1 MKRKLLTQIQNEW
14 RSNLWLALELL
25 IVSVVMWF
33 ITDYLYVRISII
45 NEPRGFD
52 TEHCY
57 LIHFATLTEQAPD
70 FIPDRSPEEHNSDIL
85 TFLDRL
91 EKRPEVECVAMGQNA
106 YFYNGSNS
114 YTKLSTDTF
123 HTNVLRRYVTPDF
136 PKVFRIRGARGESP
150 EQLAELLRDPYR
162 ILISDNALA
171 KEYGIKTMKDFIGK
185 EMYDHSFS
193 DSVPSILKG
202 SYIPARYDDY
212 TSADW
217 SKSMMSAMPQENYTF
232 FNEMVVRVRE
242 NMDKDFIDN
251 LMKDADSHFRIGNLY
266 IASVQSFDNIR
277 AVHQRSDVQNMKTYF
292 TGAAFLALNI
302 FLGLLGT
309 FWFRTQQRTS
319 EIAIR
324 KANGARRGDIFRRVI
339 GEGELLL
346 LLVTPFAALID
357 YGLVH
362 FEINAYYHFTFF
374 EPVRFFACLL
384 ISWGFMALMIF
395 LGIVIPANRAMK
407 IAPAV
412 ALKDE

>member
-1 MKRKLLTQIQNEW
+1 
-14 RSNLWLALELL
+14 
-25 IVSVVMWF
+25 
-33 ITDYLYVRISII
+33 
-45 NEPRGFD
+45 
-52 TEHCY
+52 
-57 LIHFATLTEQAPD
+57 
-70 FIPDRSPEEHNSDIL
+70 
-85 TFLDRL
+85 
-91 EKRPEVECVAMGQNA
+91 
-106 YFYNGSNS
+106 
-114 YTKLSTDTF
+114 
-123 HTNVLRRYVTPDF
+123 
-136 PKVFRIRGARGESP
+136 
-150 EQLAELLRDPYR
+150 
-162 ILISDNALA
+162 
-171 KEYGIKTMKDFIGK
+171 
-185 EMYDHSFS
+185 
-193 DSVPSILKG
+193 
-202 SYIPARYDDY
+202 
-212 TSADW
+212 
-217 SKSMMSAMPQENYTF
+217 
-232 FNEMVVRVRE
+232 MVVRVRE